1 MNIFQIILVQ
11 PLANGLVLFYH
22 LLGQNIGL
30 SIITFSLALRIAL
43 TPLTRQSTEAMKKM
57 REFAPEIEKLKKKHK
72 DDRQAL
78 TKAQAD
84 FYKEKGINPGAGC
97 LPQIIQIV
105 IFIALLQVFTGIL
118 SGHGQVTE
126 NFNKFLYP
134 QLKFSE
140 NAQLNTHFLYL
151 DVTRPD
157 VFSVP
162 GIPFPLP
169 GIVLIVATL
178 VQFLSAK
185 MAMPFLE
192 QEVKVAK
199 KTKGEEDDAMVAAQN
214 SMIYT
219 FPILT
224 LLAGSNFPSG
234 MALYWTVFSIYQAV
248 VQYRSSGWGGLTPW
262 LRKLNLIK

>member
-1 MNIFQIILVQ
+1 
-11 PLANGLVLFYH
+11 
-22 LLGQNIGL
+22 
-30 SIITFSLALRIAL
+30 
-43 TPLTRQSTEAMKKM
+43 
-57 REFAPEIEKLKKKHK
+57 
-72 DDRQAL
+72 
-78 TKAQAD
+78 
-84 FYKEKGINPGAGC
+84 
-97 LPQIIQIV
+97 
-105 IFIALLQVFTGIL
+105 
-118 SGHGQVTE
+118 
-126 NFNKFLYP
+126 
-134 QLKFSE
+134 
-140 NAQLNTHFLYL
+140 
-151 DVTRPD
+151 
-157 VFSVP
+157 
-162 GIPFPLP
+162 
-169 GIVLIVATL
+169 
-178 VQFLSAK
+178 